1 MEQRLAEYRGLIY
14 KTALLY
20 LDRVDGDLDDLVQ
33 ELSIKVWRVLLA
45 YDAQH
50 PSGKDER
57 RFVFMCLV
65 NKTVDWKRYPN
76 RTARAT
82 DYIEDLAAAETPEV
96 GSGFQSR
103 DSFEI
108 QHGLTSSHDS
118 VYGDVDEGDLL
129 LPNTLTG
136 DEREMIELL
145 LTGLQQIEAGQAI
158 GLDKRGVERIM
169 RRIRLKLADWRPSGA
184 PPAVTTL
191 PTARAAELR
200 AAAGRDCSQDQRVA

>member
-1 MEQRLAEYRGLIY
+1 MRSGDEEHLEQRLAEYRGLIY

-82 DYIEDLAAAETPEV
+82 DYIEDLAAETSEIS
-96 GSGFQSR
+96 SGFQSR
-103 DSFEI
+103 DSFEMR
-108 QHGLTSSHDS
+108 HGLMSSHEA
-118 VYGDVDEGDLL
+118 VYGDVEDELL

-136 DEREMIELL
+136 EERQMVALL
-145 LTGLQQIEAGQAI
+145 LTGLQQIEAGREI
-158 GLDKRGVERIM
+158 GLDKRGVERTM
-169 RRIRLKLADWRPSGA
+169 RRIRLKLADWKPGGA
-184 PPAVTTL
+184 PPVVTAL
-191 PTARAAELR
+191 PAAR
-200 AAAGRDCSQDQRVA
+200 AAAGQELRVA